1 MSQTFSISGDHLGSP
16 IFSVEPK
23 PQMMSLLTYGIVVRL
38 DKRLFN
44 IIGPNKYGVP
54 SSYPVSIGTR

>member
-38 DKRLFN
+38 RQAAN
-44 IIGPNKYGVP
+44 
-54 SSYPVSIGTR
+54 